1 MTQAKQGDTVRIHYT
16 GRLRNGTVFDS
27 SEGREPLEF
36 VLGSGMVIPGFD
48 KGVTGMAVGEQRA
61 IEIPFLEAYG
71 PRHPE
76 LALTVPRS
84 DLPPD
89 LQPEV
94 GMQLQLMQPDGQ
106 AVVVTIVDVSPETL
120 TLDANHP
127 LAGEDLLFD
136 LQLVS
141 VA

>member
-1 MTQAKQGDTVRIHYT
+1 MTQAKQGDTVQIHYT

-27 SEGREPLEF
+27 SEGREPLSF

-48 KGVTGMAVGEQRA
+48 KGVTGMTVGERRS
-61 IEIPFLEAYG
+61 IEIPYLEAYG

-76 LALTVPRS
+76 LALQVPRS

-106 AVVVTIVDVSPETL
+106 MVVVTIVDVSPETL

-127 LAGEDLLFD
+127 LAGEDLMFD